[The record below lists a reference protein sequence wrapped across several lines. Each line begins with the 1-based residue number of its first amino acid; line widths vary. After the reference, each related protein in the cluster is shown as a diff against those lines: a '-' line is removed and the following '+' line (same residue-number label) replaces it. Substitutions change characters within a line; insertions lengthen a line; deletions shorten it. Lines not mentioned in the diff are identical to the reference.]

1 MNQVNF
7 MDSCFDTHDMYK
19 SINTIIDWC
28 EVDQPAKTVITLNAG
43 LLMAM
48 KNDSALQQACA
59 NGALT
64 LADGKPIVLAS
75 KLLGNAIPH
84 RVAGVDLMA
93 NTLEAGSAAG
103 ISVYFLGAKQEIIDK
118 LTNLCA
124 DRYSG
129 LKIAGSRNGYFSE
142 SEHPQIIEDIAQ
154 SQADILYIGMPSPF
168 KEIWGER
175 YRDQLGVKVIFGVGG
190 SFDVLAGSVTRAPV
204 WLQEL
209 CLEWAWRLAME
220 PRKMWKRYLITNTQ
234 FIAQLAGLLTRRYI
248 TQRHTSSDIKVGS
261 N

>member
-7 MDSCFDTHDMYK
+7 MASCFDTHDMYQ

-28 EVDQPAKTVITLNAG
+28 QTDQPAKTVITLNAG

-48 KNDSALQQACA
+48 KSDSALQQACA
-59 NGALT
+59 RGSLT

-75 KLLGNAIPH
+75 KLLGDAVPH

-93 NTLEAGSAAG
+93 NTLEAGSHAG
-103 ISVYFLGAKQEIIDK
+103 IRVYFLGARQEIIDK
-118 LTNLCA
+118 LGGICEQ
-124 DRYSG
+124 RYSG
-129 LKIAGSRNGYFSE
+129 ITIAGSRNGYFNA
-142 SEHPQIIEDIAQ
+142 SEHSQIVADIAQ

-168 KEIWGER
+168 KEIWGEK

-190 SFDVLAGSVTRAPV
+190 SFDVLAGSVKRAPL

-234 FIAQLAGLLTRRYI
+234 FILQLAQLLTRRYLI
-248 TQRHTSSDIKVGS
+248 RAPQPDSMPTKL
-261 N
+261 